1 MAAPGVSLK
10 LRQRRRL
17 SQNLTPALQQSMKL
31 LQLSNLGLDAVIREA
46 IETNPLLSLDDPP
59 DDAPDDAPVK
69 ALRPVRRDLAAG
81 YRPTPAAARLFGAA
95 AGAATESENYG
106 KQASGRDI
114 ESLGVAAA
122 GSLRE
127 FLFEDIVFSFID
139 PLERSIAIE
148 LSGLLDEA
156 GYLAGDIAD
165 VAALREVTEAR
176 VTTILLRLQAL
187 APPGLFARNL
197 GECLRLQLADA
208 GRLDPPMNA
217 VLDNLSLLTER
228 GLDALAAAAGIAPSD
243 LPLFLDRLRTL
254 DPRPGVSLADVAA
267 PAIVPDLIV
276 QPADETPFYDSEQT
290 RRVGRWI
297 VAVNPETVPRLSLDR
312 AGLEGLRTRTRDDT
326 ERAYLKD
333 RSQDATWLIRAVEQR
348 SATILRVGAEIFF
361 RQQEFLEHGTT
372 GLKPMSQKDIAL
384 ASSLHESTISRAAN
398 DKFAATP
405 QGVFPIKFLFS
416 GRIGALNDG
425 PDYAASAVR
434 HRLRVLIGQETTPM
448 SDEAVTRL
456 LRAEGYDIARR
467 TVAKYREMMRI
478 PSSVERRR
486 HPLAR
491 RTLPA
496 EPVGGGRDKA
506 GLG

>member
-1 MAAPGVSLK
+1 M
-10 LRQRRRL
+10 
-17 SQNLTPALQQSMKL
+17 
-31 LQLSNLGLDAVIREA
+31 
-46 IETNPLLSLDDPP
+46 
-59 DDAPDDAPVK
+59 
-69 ALRPVRRDLAAG
+69 
-81 YRPTPAAARLFGAA
+81 
-95 AGAATESENYG
+95 
-106 KQASGRDI
+106 
-114 ESLGVAAA
+114 
-122 GSLRE
+122 
-127 FLFEDIVFSFID
+127 
-139 PLERSIAIE
+139 
-148 LSGLLDEA
+148 
-156 GYLAGDIAD
+156 
-165 VAALREVTEAR
+165 
-176 VTTILLRLQAL
+176 LLRLQAL

-197 GECLRLQLADA
+197 SECLRLQLADA

-254 DPRPGVSLADVAA
+254 DPRPGLSLADVAA
-267 PAIVPDLIV
+267 PAVVPDLIV

-290 RRVGRWI
+290 RRVGRWV
-297 VAVNPETVPRLSLDR
+297 VAINPDTVPRLSLDR

-348 SATILRVGAEIFF
+348 SATILRVGAEIFL

-384 ASSLHESTISRAAN
+384 ASNLHESTISRAAN

-405 QGVFPIKFLFS
+405 QGVFPLKFLFS
-416 GRIGALNDG
+416 ARIGALNDD

-434 HRLRVLIGQETTPM
+434 HRLRVLIGQESTPM

-486 HPLAR
+486 RPLAR
-491 RTLPA
+491 RTPPA
-496 EPVGGGRDKA
+496 GPVGSGRDKA